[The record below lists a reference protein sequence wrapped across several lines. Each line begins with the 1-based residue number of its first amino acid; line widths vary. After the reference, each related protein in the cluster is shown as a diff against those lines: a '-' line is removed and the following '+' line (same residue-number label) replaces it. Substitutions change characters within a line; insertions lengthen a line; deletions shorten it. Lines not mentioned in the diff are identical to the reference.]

1 MFLTINRNKTF
12 IGNIAILTGGTA
24 LGRLVTILAAPVIA
38 RLFAPDDF
46 GIASLAI
53 ALAVV
58 LNSISSLRYESAI
71 VLPSDRDRTIALSRL
86 ALTILVIFTLFLIVL
101 TWLTLWFDLDI
112 SWARS
117 LGGWSYIIPVAVFI
131 LGVGNI
137 LRRWAV
143 REKRFKSMSVAKASN
158 PTVTAASRIGLGAG
172 FGSSVSGLLTGYLA
186 GVTAELILI
195 ARSLENRPAALFRKT
210 PGIRLKEVANRYR
223 GFALFQ
229 SPTALLKAF
238 SEQMPVILLGALFSP
253 AVVGFFAIAHRLV
266 LLPIGII
273 GRSVRIVFLQRAV
286 EIGNQGRRIGPGLS
300 KVIFSLALI
309 GAPVFVT
316 LYAYGEPFF
325 SFLLG
330 DRWLMSGRM
339 VEVLS
344 PLFFSMLVFSPTY
357 AVFEVLEKQRILLVL
372 QLIRTAALAGAFGY
386 GGYHELDA
394 LDTLALFS
402 GLGVATEIMIAAA
415 SLTLAYG
422 KQGKLS
428 RTDSDEGQ

>member
-71 VLPSDRDRTIALSRL
+71 ILPSDLDRTVALSRL
-86 ALTILVIFTLFLIVL
+86 ALTILVIFTLFLIIL
-101 TWLTLWFDLDI
+101 TWLTLWFDLNI
-112 SWARS
+112 SWIRS
-117 LGGWSYIIPVAVFI
+117 LGSWSYVIPAAVFI

-143 REKRFKSMSVAKASN
+143 REKHFKAMSLAKASN

-186 GVTAELILI
+186 GVMAELILI
-195 ARSLENRPAALFRKT
+195 ARSLEERPAALFRKT
-210 PGIRLKEVANRYR
+210 PGVRLKVVAQRYR
-223 GFALFQ
+223 DFALFQ

-300 KVIFSLALI
+300 KVILSLALI
-309 GAPVFVT
+309 GAPVFAT
-316 LYAYGEPFF
+316 LYAYGEPIF

-330 DRWLMSGRM
+330 ERWLMSGRM
-339 VEVLS
+339 VEILS
-344 PLFFSMLVFSPTY
+344 PLFFSMLVFSPAY
-357 AVFEVLEKQRILLVL
+357 AVFEVLEKQRILLAL
-372 QLIRTAALAGAFGY
+372 QLARTTALVGAFGY
-386 GGYHELDA
+386 GGYHELGA

-402 GLGVATEIMIAAA
+402 VLGVATEIMIAAA
-415 SLTLAYG
+415 SLRLAYG
-422 KQGKLS
+422 KQGRLP
-428 RTDSDEGQ
+428 RIDSDEGQ